1 MIYLHGEYPVLNDD
15 SDTVPGAYKW
25 EVPGIGIT
33 GKSSS
38 LASSQAT
45 ASIAKSIILRNTRG
59 ASQSE
64 SSHSC

>member
-15 SDTVPGAYKW
+15 SDTVQGAYKW

-45 ASIAKSIILRNTRG
+45 KGIAK
-59 ASQSE
+59 
-64 SSHSC
+64 